1 MLTIKGPQGR
11 INRAVWGPLNKTIVT
26 AGEDALWD
34 IRSVTLIKT
43 YVTERPVNAVAMS
56 PLLDHVV
63 LGGGQDASAVTTT
76 DHRAG
81 KFEAKFFDKHPHHE
95 FDYSYITC
103 MSVGVMV
110 IPSPTKTGEPV
121 LTIKGPQ
128 GRINRAVWGPLN
140 KTILSAGEDAVIRIW
155 NSETGKL
162 LKVSDKETGHKKT
175 ITSLTKS
182 ADSSHLLTGSLDK
195 SAKLWDIRSLTL
207 IKTYVTERPVNVVAM
222 SPLLDHVVLGGGQDA
237 SAVTTTDHCAGKFEA
252 RFFGK
257 VLQEEIGGVKGHF
270 GPINALA
277 FNPDG
282 K

>member
-26 AGEDALWD
+26 AGEDA
-34 IRSVTLIKT
+34 
-43 YVTERPVNAVAMS
+43 
-56 PLLDHVV
+56 
-63 LGGGQDASAVTTT
+63 
-76 DHRAG
+76 
-81 KFEAKFFDKHPHHE
+81 
-95 FDYSYITC
+95 
-103 MSVGVMV
+103 
-110 IPSPTKTGEPV
+110 
-121 LTIKGPQ
+121 
-128 GRINRAVWGPLN
+128 
-140 KTILSAGEDAVIRIW
+140 VIRIW

-162 LKVSDKETGHKKT
+162 LKESDKETGHKKT

-207 IKTYVTERPVNVVAM
+207 IKTYV
-222 SPLLDHVVLGGGQDA
+222 VLGGGQDA

-257 VLQEEIGGVKGHF
+257 VLQEEIGGVKWRF

-277 FNPDG
+277 FNPDALQF
-282 K
+282 